1 MSTLVFVD
9 PEKSTQ
15 ADGAQSP
22 RVPVPF
28 PEDPY
33 KAIRQAYLV
42 ETETPES
49 PQTVASPTP
58 LPDSTPHTCHAKD
71 SVDSDK
77 SSARSTPSDSIEPLS
92 PDHSLTHASPTLV
105 PILCRTARMA
115 MRVPPAMSPG
125 LSASISEVASMSD
138 LAFRKRFRSSYKS
151 SPSSSPLDLPSWKR
165 YRGTSEL
172 VEDDEEE
179 DEEVEE
185 SLDSNNESE
194 DAVDEGPT
202 AEGEDHAAGDEAPVV
217 ETAVGE
223 PLGQGYGALRRQEIA
238 LGEGRMPSVFEVG
251 QSSRSVPEHE
261 RPERVSAL
269 RQPTLT
275 TWIDPEDGITYID
288 VPAYPPP
295 APLVHTPPSPEW
307 SSGSLPVSSA
317 PSIVPLP
324 ISSPIIPLT
333 IPSLVASPATVET
346 EGFLTDDTQRENR
359 ELRLQI
365 SEERRA
371 RLDLAEIVDSMR
383 RGQEP
388 RGDAD
393 GAQSPR
399 VPIPFPEDP
408 YEAIRQAYLVET
420 ETPESPHTVA
430 SPTLLLDNTPPTR
443 HAEDSVD
450 SDTSGARPMSSDFT
464 APLSANHPLTHTTPT
479 MVPLFHMIA
488 RMAVCVPPTMS
499 PGLSASITKVAAISN
514 PAFHKRFG
522 SSYESSPSS
531 SPADLPLRK
540 HFRGTFDLVG
550 VYKEEDNDEE
560 EDEEIEESSDSDSE
574 SKGAEDRG
582 GDATVPEGQQRGALV
597 VETAVGEPLGLG
609 YGALR
614 RREIALEEG
623 QMPSIFE
630 VDLEDGIAHINV
642 PTYPPSSPPVQTLP
656 SLEWSSG
663 SLLVSL
669 APSIVPLPISS
680 PMIPLTV
687 TSHVASPATAKAEGF
702 LTELGAQRYD
712 GDIGELFTRSG
723 AVKDEIFSQRYQFRS
738 LEHEPERVAVTFVAI
753 LRPVLA
759 LKLWAYQTNSQ
770 RAALWHAICDTQ
782 MENWELRL
790 HIIEERRARL
800 DLAEI
805 INSMRR
811 EQEPRG
817 DV

>member
-1 MSTLVFVD
+1 MIGCKVMRTLA
-9 PEKSTQ
+9 S
-15 ADGAQSP
+15 
-22 RVPVPF
+22 
-28 PEDPY
+28 
-33 KAIRQAYLV
+33 V
-42 ETETPES
+42 EF
-49 PQTVASPTP
+49 
-58 LPDSTPHTCHAKD
+58 K
-71 SVDSDK
+71 
-77 SSARSTPSDSIEPLS
+77 I
-92 PDHSLTHASPTLV
+92 
-105 PILCRTARMA
+105 ILIL
-115 MRVPPAMSPG
+115 G
-125 LSASISEVASMSD
+125 LSCC
-138 LAFRKRFRSSYKS
+138 L
-151 SPSSSPLDLPSWKR
+151 SSSSVRCL
-165 YRGTSEL
+165 EN
-172 VEDDEEE
+172 VEM
-179 DEEVEE
+179 
-185 SLDSNNESE
+185 S
-194 DAVDEGPT
+194 
-202 AEGEDHAAGDEAPVV
+202 
-217 ETAVGE
+217 
-223 PLGQGYGALRRQEIA
+223 Q
-238 LGEGRMPSVFEVG
+238 
-251 QSSRSVPEHE
+251 
-261 RPERVSAL
+261 
-269 RQPTLT
+269 
-275 TWIDPEDGITYID
+275 
-288 VPAYPPP
+288 
-295 APLVHTPPSPEW
+295 
-307 SSGSLPVSSA
+307 
-317 PSIVPLP
+317 
-324 ISSPIIPLT
+324 
-333 IPSLVASPATVET
+333 
-346 EGFLTDDTQRENR
+346 
-359 ELRLQI
+359 
-365 SEERRA
+365 
-371 RLDLAEIVDSMR
+371 
-383 RGQEP
+383 
-388 RGDAD
+388 AD

-450 SDTSGARPMSSDFT
+450 SDTS
-464 APLSANHPLTHTTPT
+464 
-479 MVPLFHMIA
+479 
-488 RMAVCVPPTMS
+488 
-499 PGLSASITKVAAISN
+499 AISN

-630 VDLEDGIAHINV
+630 PTLTTWIDLEDGIAYIDV

-723 AVKDEIFSQRYQFRS
+723 AVKDEIFSQRYRFRS

-811 EQEPRG
+811 GQEPRG